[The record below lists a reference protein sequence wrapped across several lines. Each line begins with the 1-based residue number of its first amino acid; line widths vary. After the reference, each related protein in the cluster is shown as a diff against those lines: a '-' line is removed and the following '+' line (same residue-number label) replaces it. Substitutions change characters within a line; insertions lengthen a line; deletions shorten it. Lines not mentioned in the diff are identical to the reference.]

1 MLYSV
6 FFIALLLLL
15 TVIFLAARIK
25 ILLEYMRKK
34 GDDRLVISLYMFS
47 GIIKYKYEASTV
59 DFREKGIR
67 LKWSGKKGRKE
78 KQTRRESSF
87 LDFREM
93 AKNLDRARFI
103 FERFLRGRFTVE
115 NLSLDI
121 GFGTGDACGTG
132 ILTGSIWALVGMAD
146 ALVSS
151 NFKVEKRHIKV
162 LPEFSRKVL
171 NIDLYCIF
179 STKIVNIIIVGCK
192 LGFYSIKHMLKRKK
206 SKK

>member
-93 AKNLDRARFI
+93 AKPSQRQ
-103 FERFLRGRFTVE
+103 
-115 NLSLDI
+115 
-121 GFGTGDACGTG
+121 
-132 ILTGSIWALVGMAD
+132 
-146 ALVSS
+146 
-151 NFKVEKRHIKV
+151 
-162 LPEFSRKVL
+162 
-171 NIDLYCIF
+171 
-179 STKIVNIIIVGCK
+179 
-192 LGFYSIKHMLKRKK
+192 
-206 SKK
+206 